1 MKTQDKIPST
11 KLERA
16 VKLVGT
22 GAKIGGNYLK
32 YYAKKSI
39 TGNNDKTELHSSNA
53 EDIYDS
59 LSELKGSALKVA
71 QMLSMDK
78 NILPRAYSDKFAL
91 SQYSA
96 PPMSPPLV
104 LKVFQNSIGK
114 SAFDV
119 FDTFEVQSLAAASI
133 GQVHLAAKNGQ
144 KFAVKIQYPGIADS
158 IQSDLKMVKPIAN
171 AMFGLSE
178 KEMKKYFQ
186 EVEDKLIEETN
197 YKLELQR
204 GQELSDASKHLDNI
218 VFPQYYPEF
227 SSDKVLVMDYLKGLH
242 LKEYLETNPSQDDKN
257 TVAQALWDFYE
268 FQLHQLKAIHADPH
282 PGNFLF
288 QEDNQVGII
297 DFGCIKI
304 VPQDFYYHYF
314 PLLTEEVQGNQD
326 LIQKLLKEIE
336 IIFPAD
342 NESTV
347 KELSDAFLKMTTILS
362 EPFKNETFHFTYDF
376 LDKIYAIGEE
386 IYKIPEVKKPTQPRG
401 SKHALYVNRTYFGIY
416 SMMADLN
423 AEIRTKPGSW
433 KHDLLNYHNLQS
445 ADSELNL
452 HV

>member
-39 TGNNDKTELHSSNA
+39 TGNSDKSELHNSNA

-78 NILPRAYSDKFAL
+78 NILPRAYSEKFAL

-104 LKVFQNSIGK
+104 LKVFQSSTGK

-119 FDTFEVQSLAAASI
+119 FDTFDVQSLAAASI
-133 GQVHLAAKNGQ
+133 GQVHLATKDGR
-144 KFAVKIQYPGIADS
+144 KYAVKIQYPGISDS

-204 GQELSDASKHLDNI
+204 GKELSEASKHLDNI
-218 VFPQYYPEF
+218 VFPKYYPEF
-227 SSDKVLVMDYLKGLH
+227 SSDKVLVMDYLQGNH

-257 TVAQALWDFYE
+257 KVAQALWDFYE

-288 QEDNQVGII
+288 QDNQQVGII

-304 VPQDFYYHYF
+304 VPSDFYYHYF
-314 PLLTEEVQGNQD
+314 PLLTEEVQGND
-326 LIQKLLKEIE
+326 ELILKLLKEIE

-342 NESTV
+342 SAATV
-347 KELSDAFLKMTTILS
+347 KELSDAFIKMTTILS
-362 EPFKNETFHFTYDF
+362 EPFKNETFHFTYEF

-433 KHDLLNYHNLQS
+433 KLDLLNYHHLQPLE
-445 ADSELNL
+445 SELDL

>member
-347 KELSDAFLKMTTILS
+347 KELSDAFLK
-362 EPFKNETFHFTYDF
+362 
-376 LDKIYAIGEE
+376 
-386 IYKIPEVKKPTQPRG
+386 
-401 SKHALYVNRTYFGIY
+401 
-416 SMMADLN
+416 
-423 AEIRTKPGSW
+423 
-433 KHDLLNYHNLQS
+433 
-445 ADSELNL
+445 
-452 HV
+452 

>member
-39 TGNNDKTELHSSNA
+39 TGNEDKTELHLANA

-78 NILPRAYSDKFAL
+78 NILPRAYSEKFAL

-104 LKVFQNSIGK
+104 LKVFQNSTGK
-114 SAFDV
+114 SAFEV
-119 FDTFEVQSLAAASI
+119 FDSFNVQSLAAASI
-133 GQVHLAAKNGQ
+133 GQVHLAEKNGV
-144 KFAVKIQYPGIADS
+144 KLAVKIQYPGISDS

-186 EVEDKLIEETN
+186 EVEEKLIEETN

-204 GQELSDASKHLDNI
+204 GQELSEACGHI
-218 VFPQYYPEF
+218 QHIHFPKYYPEY
-227 SSDKVLVMDYLKGLH
+227 SSDKVLVMDYLNGLH
-242 LKEYLETNPSQDDKN
+242 LKEFLHTNPSQEEKN
-257 TVAQALWDFYE
+257 QVAQVLWDFYE

-288 QEDNQVGII
+288 QENGQVGII
-297 DFGCIKI
+297 DFGCIKE
-304 VPQDFYYHYF
+304 VPEDFYYNYF
-314 PLLTEEVQGNQD
+314 PLLIDDVQQNAT
-326 LIQKLLKEIE
+326 LIDKLLREIE
-336 IIFPAD
+336 IIFPGDSAA
-342 NESTV
+342 TI
-347 KELSDAFLKMTTILS
+347 KELSEAFLKMTTILS

-386 IYKIPEVKKPTQPRG
+386 IYQIPEVKKPTQPRG

-423 AEIRTKPGSW
+423 ADIKTKPGNW
-433 KHDLLNYHNLQS
+433 REDLLNYHGLFK
-445 ADSELNL
+445 EL
-452 HV
+452 V